1 MFPGIL
7 PDRIRA
13 MLSSWKRP
21 ALVALT
27 TFYLSH
33 IAHSGESFLISAPL
47 DDPIV
52 SEIGDISSTTAHSPR
67 VKA

>member
-21 ALVALT
+21 ALVV
-27 TFYLSH
+27 
-33 IAHSGESFLISAPL
+33 AHSGESFLISAPL